1 MQPSGTASQHLS
13 VMLENSDRFLTT
25 VEIETSRGILM
36 DEDSRKTMNSA
47 QSLAEF
53 DRVDFVS
60 LTDNPGGN
68 PHIRPEVL
76 GQELLSHG
84 REVMI
89 NLSCKDYNRNSV
101 ESRLW
106 ALDSQGFSNVLALS
120 GDYPVGGFE
129 GQAQPVFDIDSV
141 GLIEMMAQ
149 MNDGL
154 LNKTLGSSSPEHRL
168 EETNFFTGCV
178 VSPFKKL
185 EGELMTQ
192 YFKLALKVRTGAKFA
207 VTQIGYDSRKA
218 SEIHR
223 YVESNGINIPLIGS
237 VFILTA
243 PAGRFFN
250 RWGVPGVCVSDNLR
264 DIANRQA
271 KSKDRGRLFFSELA
285 AKQIAILKGIGY
297 RGVYMSGRP
306 SLDRVQK
313 ILELVDSY
321 SQDDWREFAA
331 EINYSQPGEF
341 YHYEADENPG
351 LSSTTINKDYISSRS
366 KFAKAKSRVGVPLQY
381 RIGKFVHDR
390 VFSEGSSGFKLGR
403 VIYKQ
408 IEKNK
413 KLSDMAHLAEQASKV
428 PMYHCRDCGDC
439 SLPDI
444 AYLCPESQ
452 CVKNQ
457 RNGPCGG
464 TKAGQCE
471 ILDKECIWI
480 RAYDRMKPFGD
491 EVRMLQGPVVFKDGS
506 LQNTSAWANTFLGRD
521 HHAKK
526 ADVVD
531 EP

>member
-1 MQPSGTASQHLS
+1 MESTGSGSDHLS
-13 VMLENSDRFLTT
+13 AMLQNSNRFLTT

-36 DEDSRKTMNSA
+36 GIDARKTMDSA

-76 GQELLSHG
+76 GQELLSQG

-89 NLSCKDYNRNSV
+89 NISCKDYNRNSV

-141 GLIEMMAQ
+141 ALIEMIAR

-154 LNKTLGSSSPEHRL
+154 SSKTFGSSSSEHRL
-168 EETNFFTGCV
+168 EKTNFFPGCV

-218 SEIHR
+218 SELHH

-250 RWGVPGVCVSDNLR
+250 RWGVPGVCVSDELR

-297 RGVYMSGRP
+297 RGVYISGRP
-306 SLDRVQK
+306 SPDRVQK

-321 SQDDWREFAA
+321 SQDDWREFAK
-331 EINYSQPGEF
+331 EINFSQPDEF
-341 YHYEADENPG
+341 YYYEADENPG
-351 LSSTTINKDYISSRS
+351 ISSANINKNYISSRS
-366 KFAKAKSRVGVPLQY
+366 RLAKAKSRVGVPLQY

-390 VFSEGSSGFKLGR
+390 VFTEGSSGFKIGR
-403 VIYKQ
+403 VIYRQ

-413 KLSDMAHLAEQASKV
+413 QLSDAAHFTEQMSKV

-491 EVRMLQGPVVFKDGS
+491 ETKMLQRPVVFKDGS
-506 LQNTSAWANTFLGRD
+506 LEHTSAWANTFLGRD

-526 ADVVD
+526 ADAID